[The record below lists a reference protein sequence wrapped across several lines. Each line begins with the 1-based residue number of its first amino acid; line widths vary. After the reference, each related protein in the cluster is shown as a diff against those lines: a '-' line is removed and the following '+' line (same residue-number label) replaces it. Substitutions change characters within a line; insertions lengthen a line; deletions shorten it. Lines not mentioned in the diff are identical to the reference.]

1 MGFFL
6 AKSVGDG
13 AVILSAMADVKGLL
27 AFQMPNKLMLKDI
40 VWLVPVGLYYIWQ
53 FIEERRGRRL
63 VAPDWLIMC
72 GLAIL
77 AFITIVCRQASDAFI
92 YFQY

>member
-6 AKSVGDG
+6 AKSVGH
-13 AVILSAMADVKGLL
+13 ATVILSAMADVKGLL
-27 AFQMPNKLMLKDI
+27 AFQMPNKLMLKDL
-40 VWLVPVGLYYIWQ
+40 VWLLPVGLYYVWQ
-53 FIEERRGRRL
+53 FIEERRGRRIET
-63 VAPDWLIMC
+63 PDWLIMS